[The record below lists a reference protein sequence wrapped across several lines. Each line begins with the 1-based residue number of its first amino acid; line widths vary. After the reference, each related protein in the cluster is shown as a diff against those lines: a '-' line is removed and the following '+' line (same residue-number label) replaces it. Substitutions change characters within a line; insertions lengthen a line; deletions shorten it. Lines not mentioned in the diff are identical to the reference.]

1 MAHTFGAHLAGGPEL
16 RPLELILQEAFGVH
30 LHRTLLGLIPWE
42 AGARLQGGPLK
53 TPTPGDLSKVPLGGL
68 HGPPHTADVDM
79 DIRVHQ
85 DMSEAAGTH
94 AGHSAFL

>member
-1 MAHTFGAHLAGGPEL
+1 MKRMESGIPFGAHTAGGQEL
-16 RPLELILQEAFGVH
+16 RPGAEALGAYLAGSLWSSSSSEPFGVH
-30 LHRTLLGLIPWE
+30 SPWE
-42 AGARLQGGPLK
+42 VGAQLH
-53 TPTPGDLSKVPLGGL
+53 GGL

-85 DMSEAAGTH
+85 DMSEVAGTH

>member
-1 MAHTFGAHLAGGPEL
+1 MENLLLAKLFSVNSPYFDFLACDFSEKNMHSKDKFSGKECTCTHLT
-16 RPLELILQEAFGVH
+16 
-30 LHRTLLGLIPWE
+30 RT
-42 AGARLQGGPLK
+42 
-53 TPTPGDLSKVPLGGL
+53 VPLGGL

-79 DIRVHQ
+79 DVRVHQ

>member
-1 MAHTFGAHLAGGPEL
+1 MHHQGLNSLEITTPGGL
-16 RPLELILQEAFGVH
+16 SVGPLEV
-30 LHRTLLGLIPWE
+30 T
-42 AGARLQGGPLK
+42 
-53 TPTPGDLSKVPLGGL
+53 TPGGLSTVPLGVL

>member
-1 MAHTFGAHLAGGPEL
+1 MGTCSRLWDPQHAEQLTSLTPHDKEAP
-16 RPLELILQEAFGVH
+16 PLEI
-30 LHRTLLGLIPWE
+30 T
-42 AGARLQGGPLK
+42 
-53 TPTPGDLSKVPLGGL
+53 TPGGLLTVPLGGL

-79 DIRVHQ
+79 DVRVHQ